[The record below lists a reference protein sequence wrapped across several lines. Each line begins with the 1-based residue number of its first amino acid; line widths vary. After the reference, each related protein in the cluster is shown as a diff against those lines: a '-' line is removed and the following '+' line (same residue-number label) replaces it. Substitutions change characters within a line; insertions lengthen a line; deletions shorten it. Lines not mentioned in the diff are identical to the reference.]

1 MLENSEQKEQIEFI
15 KNKLND
21 VKRKRDT
28 LINTIENSLDEV
40 SSIMKQISN

>member
-1 MLENSEQKEQIEFI
+1 MLENSEQKEQIKFF

-28 LINTIENSLDEV
+28 LINTIENSSDEV

>member
-1 MLENSEQKEQIEFI
+1 MLKNSEQTEQVEFI

-28 LINTIENSLDEV
+28 LINAIENSSDEV

>member
-1 MLENSEQKEQIEFI
+1 MLKNSEQKEQIEFI

-28 LINTIENSLDEV
+28 LINAVENSSDEV
-40 SSIMKQISN
+40 SSIMKEISN

>member
-1 MLENSEQKEQIEFI
+1 MLKNSKQKEQIEFI

-28 LINTIENSLDEV
+28 LINAIENSSDEV

>member
-1 MLENSEQKEQIEFI
+1 MLKNSKQKEQIEFI
-15 KNKLND
+15 NNKLND

>member
-1 MLENSEQKEQIEFI
+1 MLKKSEQKEQIEFI

-28 LINTIENSLDEV
+28 LINAIENSSDEV
-40 SSIMKQISN
+40 SSIMKKISN

>member
-1 MLENSEQKEQIEFI
+1 MLKNSKQKEQIEFI

-40 SSIMKQISN
+40 STIMKQISN

>member
-28 LINTIENSLDEV
+28 LINIIENSSDEV

>member
-1 MLENSEQKEQIEFI
+1 MLKNSKQKEQIEFI

>member
-1 MLENSEQKEQIEFI
+1 MLKISERKKQVEFV

-21 VKRKRDT
+21 VKYKRDT
-28 LINTIENSLDEV
+28 LINIIENSSDEV

>member
-28 LINTIENSLDEV
+28 LINAIENSSDEV
-40 SSIMKQISN
+40 SSIMK

>member
-1 MLENSEQKEQIEFI
+1 MLKISERKKQIEFI

-28 LINTIENSLDEV
+28 LINIIENSSDEV

>member
-1 MLENSEQKEQIEFI
+1 MLKKSEQKEQIEFI

-28 LINTIENSLDEV
+28 LINAIENSSDEV
-40 SSIMKQISN
+40 SSIMEKISN

>member
-1 MLENSEQKEQIEFI
+1 MLKKSEQKEQIEFI

-28 LINTIENSLDEV
+28 LINAVENSSDEV
-40 SSIMKQISN
+40 SSIMKEISN